1 MQLCTCKTFFTRLYD
16 SHHFCAHQI
25 IQRSPAEGGIVILEE
40 ITHITIESFHI
51 LKEMTQGKKKKKDV
65 KMLCQAHLDAD
76 KVAGMLIEPAIS
88 NSPAHFIV
96 I

>member
-16 SHHFCAHQI
+16 SQHFCAHQI

-51 LKEMTQGKKKKKDV
+51 LKEMTQGEK
-65 KMLCQAHLDAD
+65 KMLKCSVKLIW
-76 KVAGMLIEPAIS
+76 MLIKLLEC
-88 NSPAHFIV
+88 
-96 I
+96 